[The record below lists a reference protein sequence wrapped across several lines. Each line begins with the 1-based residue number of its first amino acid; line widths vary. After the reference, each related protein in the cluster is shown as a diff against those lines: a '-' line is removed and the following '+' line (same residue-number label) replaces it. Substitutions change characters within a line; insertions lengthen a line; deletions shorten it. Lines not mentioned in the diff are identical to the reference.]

1 MENFKEAIA
10 RIRAFAFDVDGVFT
24 NGDIMVTP
32 EGEFMRN
39 YNSKDGYAVAY
50 AIKKGYKVCIITGGC
65 GRAMEFRF
73 RTMLGVHGLYMACAD
88 KVESLKEFLTEHGLT
103 QQELIFMGD
112 DLPDIEAM
120 QHAGLAVSPADAAHE
135 VLAISHYVSPYK
147 GGSGCVRDVIEQV
160 LRARDDW
167 AFEKGFNVAS
177 ST

>member
-1 MENFKEAIA
+1 MENFKEAIT

-24 NGDIMVTP
+24 NGEIMVTP

-50 AIKKGYKVCIITGGC
+50 AIKKGYKVCIITGGR
-65 GRAMEFRF
+65 GRAIEIRF
-73 RTMLGVHGLYMACAD
+73 RNMLGVNGLYMACTD
-88 KVESLKEFLTEHGLT
+88 KIETLKEFLAEHGLT
-103 QQELIFMGD
+103 PQELMFMGD

-120 QHAGLAVSPADAAHE
+120 QHAGLAVCPADASHE
-135 VLAISHYVSPYK
+135 VVGISHYVSPFN
-147 GGSGCVRDVIEQV
+147 GGAGCVRDVIEQV

-177 ST
+177 SV